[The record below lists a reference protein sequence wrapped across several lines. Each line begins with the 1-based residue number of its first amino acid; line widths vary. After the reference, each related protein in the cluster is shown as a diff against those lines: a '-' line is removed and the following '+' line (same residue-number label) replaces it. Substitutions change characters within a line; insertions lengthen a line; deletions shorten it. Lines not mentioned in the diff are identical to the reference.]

1 MGIVK
6 NFLKMAILFLDSGLD
21 ARENI
26 GLINRAFRL
35 IKQKS
40 NATPARCRIFRL
52 TKQRSNAIPAKVEGA
67 SD

>member
-40 NATPARCRIFRL
+40 NATPAR
-52 TKQRSNAIPAKVEGA
+52 
-67 SD
+67 